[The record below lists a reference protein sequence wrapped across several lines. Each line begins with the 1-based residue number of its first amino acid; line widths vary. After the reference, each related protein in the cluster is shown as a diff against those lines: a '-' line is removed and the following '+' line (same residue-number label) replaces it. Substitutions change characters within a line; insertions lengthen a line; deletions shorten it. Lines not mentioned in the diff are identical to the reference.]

1 MVVKNFKCLRC
12 ENIEICKAYA
22 ALKKFDADSARTPFP
37 VDITIDDCS
46 TYKESSVSN
55 NPEDLVDEE

>member
-1 MVVKNFKCLRC
+1 MVVKNFKCLSC
-12 ENIEICKAYA
+12 ENIEICKAYT

-46 TYKESSVSN
+46 TYKESTMVAD
-55 NPEDLVDEE
+55 PEELVEE